1 MIQRIQ
7 SVLLLL
13 AFILNGSV
21 FFNALY
27 RHAMDDPKGWIGIGF
42 AMLLTVAGL
51 ASLACIFLYNNRP
64 NQARWIK
71 LTTFLQVVVIGWG
84 IGIFISLGEFGSF
97 LWDEALGLM
106 MLIIALLA
114 QLYARKK
121 VNDDIELVKSMDRI
135 R

>member
-7 SVLLLL
+7 SVLLFL

-27 RHAMDDPKGWIGIGF
+27 RHAMNDPQSWIGIGF
-42 AMLLTVAGL
+42 AIALTIASL
-51 ASLACIFLYNNRP
+51 ASLACIFLYNNRS

-71 LTTFLQVVVIGWG
+71 ITAFLQVIVVGWG
-84 IGIFISLGEFGSF
+84 IGIFISLGGFGTF
-97 LWDEALGLM
+97 LWDEALGVLM
-106 MLIIALLA
+106 LFIAFGA

-121 VNDDIELVKSMDRI
+121 VKDDIELVKSMDRI